1 MDKNIFSSIV
11 GTVSY
16 LDTDVVDA
24 ASLVLLEEAGNGT
37 LLTKR
42 VKQLQLCVGKVYK
55 HCCYAVLW

>member
-24 ASLVLLEEAGNGT
+24 ASLVLLEEPSNGT
-37 LLTKR
+37 LITKR
-42 VKQLQLCVGKVYK
+42 VE
-55 HCCYAVLW
+55 